1 MGMMFA
7 MRAAQQYSIRE
18 ALVPL
23 HYNMHVSKTKQ
34 NHGGGPKLRAVLNVP
49 GFPQPFTCTPEAP
62 SSPTRLHLLHWPRSN
77 SAADPP
83 LCSTTGIAVCLSYS
97 VWALRACALAYPSG
111 CPSTL
116 AIDQTLTNPCMRQQW
131 ASAHL
136 RCAPPCPPS
145 HATALGLGFRVWETL
160 DQHCTPAHL
169 PAYLPAR
176 TSAPFGLGAGP
187 HANRPVKGPA
197 NRPSGALLQ
206 LQTRTPAQGKGVAY
220 RWACE
225 AVAHRLIMCQ
235 GLGVVGALM
244 QAHEGLPLTALPPP
258 PLELLRWMSRAGST
272 TNPNP

>member
-1 MGMMFA
+1 LLMGMMFA
-7 MRAAQQYSIRE
+7 MRAAQQHSMRE

-23 HYNMHVSKTKQ
+23 RYNMHVSKAKQ
-34 NHGGGPKLRAVLNVP
+34 KHWGGPKMRAVLDVP
-49 GFPQPFTCTPEAP
+49 GFPQPFTCTPVAP
-62 SSPTRLHLLHWPRSN
+62 LVSYPTAPAARAWIN

-97 VWALRACALAYPSG
+97 VWALRACALACPPASG

-116 AIDQTLTNPCMRQQW
+116 AIDQTLNNPRMRQQW

-136 RCAPPCPPS
+136 RCALPCTPR
-145 HATALGLGFRVWETL
+145 HATTLL

-176 TSAPFGLGAGP
+176 TSDPFGLGAAP

-206 LQTRTPAQGKGVAY
+206 LHTRTPAQGKDVAC
-220 RWACE
+220 R
-225 AVAHRLIMCQ
+225 
-235 GLGVVGALM
+235 
-244 QAHEGLPLTALPPP
+244 
-258 PLELLRWMSRAGST
+258 
-272 TNPNP
+272 